1 MVILVDQWT
10 VTGHKGDR
18 QHMAVEHSVLRSDS
32 LRHDGACP
40 GAISRK
46 GSVVGLL
53 GGTLGHGGLTD
64 NQTSEL
70 SAC

>member
-1 MVILVDQWT
+1 
-10 VTGHKGDR
+10 
-18 QHMAVEHSVLRSDS
+18 MAVEHSVLRSHS